1 MERIETFERSARD
14 GRAGLVRN
22 VSTALNG
29 VVLAANLPERVE
41 LVPAGEVKGR
51 DGRRWVNDNPLSI
64 LERFALQGT
73 DLPVDIEHSTEL
85 RAPKGEPAPA
95 AGWVHKLEVVNGA
108 VWGAINWNESGRNLV
123 GGRQYR
129 YLSPVILY
137 DPGTGSIAGLASVA
151 LTNRPNLHL
160 QALNSG
166 HTAPLGGPA
175 AMNAEQKKIM
185 EQFGNTAAD
194 LARYGQAQADGEL
207 SATNAEQKRIM
218 ELFGNTAADLAKYGK

>member
-1 MERIETFERSARD
+1 MERKETLERSA
-14 GRAGLVRN
+14 GSGPGRN
-22 VSTALNG
+22 VGTALNG
-29 VVLAANLPERVE
+29 VALAANLPERVE

-95 AGWVHKLEVVNGA
+95 AGWVYRMEVVNGA

-137 DPGTGSIAGLASVA
+137 NPGTGSIAGLASVA

-160 QALNSG
+160 SALNST
-166 HTAPLGGPA
+166 HATLGGMA
-175 AMNAEQKKIM
+175 AMTAEQKKIM
-185 EQFGNTAAD
+185 AQFGTTAED
-194 LARYGQAQADGEL
+194 LARYGLAQADGEL
-207 SATNAEQKRIM
+207 SATNAEHKKIM
-218 ELFGNTAADLAKYGK
+218 ELLGNTIEDLARYGE

>member
-95 AGWVHKLEVVNGA
+95 AGWVYRLEVVNGA
-108 VWGAINWNESGRNLV
+108 VWGAISWNETGRALV
-123 GGRQYR
+123 VGRRYR

-137 DPGTGSIAGLASVA
+137 NPGTGGIAGLSSVA

-166 HTAPLGGPA
+166 HPAPLGEPA
-175 AMNAEQKKIM
+175 AMSAEQKKIM
-185 EQFGNTAAD
+185 EQFGNTVED
-194 LARYGQAQADGEL
+194 LARYGQAEPAGEL

-218 ELFGNTAADLAKYGK
+218 ELFGNTIADLARYGE